1 MSDQLLLIGSI
12 CRASL
17 YFHDL
22 DANHKN
28 TTVGLKD
35 GYTIGRAMI
44 SGIPEKVQK
53 LEDTLQF
60 RYEQLLNSNLDT
72 VLLHRGGQAQEEL
85 RAMGAVAMTRGNDI
99 YIRDEA
105 YNEGFQFTDVVML
118 HELTH
123 VAQIKDNKRIAYHE
137 DIEEAEKEALLN
149 EKIIDDYNDN
159 DGYYID
165 IGGKMFY
172 INNKIAHEAVQYA
185 ASELEGHLKWLAQ
198 TENLNELLKISSMLE
213 SRI

>member
-1 MSDQLLLIGSI
+1 M
-12 CRASL
+12 ASL
-17 YFHDL
+17 YFYEL
-22 DANHKN
+22 DNNHKN

-35 GYTIGRAMI
+35 GYNSGRALI
-44 SGIPEKVQK
+44 SERPEKVQK

-60 RYEQLLNSNLDT
+60 RYEELLQKKLDT

-105 YNEGFQFTDVVML
+105 YNEGFQFTDAVMM

-123 VAQIKDNKRIAYHE
+123 VTQIKDNKRIVYHE
-137 DIEEAEKEALLN
+137 DIEEAEKEALVN
-149 EKIIDDYNDN
+149 ERIVEGYNDD

-165 IGGKMFY
+165 IGGKVFY
-172 INNKIAHEAVQYA
+172 INNKIAREAVRYA
-185 ASELEGHLKWLAQ
+185 VSGLEGHLKRLVQ
-198 TENLNELLKISSMLE
+198 TENLNELLKICGMLE